1 MRYQSILQRI
11 EDEKKD
17 EIISAKLY
25 RYTGLVQA
33 IDYFSQKLVF
43 EQIIDAAFDFINELL
58 LVDSSAI
65 FVYEND
71 GYYIKK
77 VKGITKKI
85 GKIPVT
91 TELGN
96 LATFNGNIL
105 YEREKIIKF
114 FDPEIIDA
122 LAVNAAVPLIIE
134 GNLYGFI
141 LFYNKSIGEDDF
153 IISEALMR
161 LINNALE
168 NFSRYEKL
176 AKVNSEL
183 DEKIFNLFAINQS
196 SKILLSELR
205 MDVLYS
211 ISVDVFSELTR
222 SKITGFVLFDEKS
235 EKFVLKSYKDVFY
248 KTKDAHIN
256 LELSKSAGIDQNK
269 VIIDLGKAEDREYL
283 NSLFDGASAQL
294 EQLEAKYA
302 VLILKQSQLLG
313 LVTLSETVTG
323 GEYSS
328 GIFELIESLASS
340 TYTAL
345 SNAMH
350 FGLVNEQKALIQKKL
365 DKLIS
370 LNSLT
375 KNISSSIR
383 METLLETC
391 TKTLQISFNT
401 SKGAFCLYKKETN
414 EFEMASTI
422 NLDNC
427 TKKVI
432 TPNKKWKRIFEGDT
446 VFAMGQQNLA
456 DYVGESLAAE
466 IGEAQ
471 GVLLIPVYIDM
482 MDIEILGLMAVFQYD
497 DIQLDNEENML
508 ILETIAGSIAPVL
521 NNLLMMQLQQ
531 RFMLPN
537 YIEIFKSDLKEE
549 IKQAI
554 EYNLDLTVV
563 QIIDEEGSLFKSSE
577 IIDSLKESFNKL
589 YPFSSNNIF
598 IIENIDDRE
607 LEERIEKYT
616 KGKKL
621 FIRKMKLGTDFK
633 SFAEFFNLY
642 R

>member
-1 MRYQSILQRI
+1 MMYQSILQRI

-58 LVDSSAI
+58 LVDNSAI
-65 FVYEND
+65 YVYEND
-71 GYYIKK
+71 GYYVKK
-77 VKGITKKI
+77 VKGVTKKFV
-85 GKIPVT
+85 KIPMT
-91 TELGN
+91 TELEN

-114 FDPEIIDA
+114 FDPEIIDN

-168 NFSRYEKL
+168 NFNRYEKL

-222 SKITGFVLFDEKS
+222 SKIIGFVLFDEKS
-235 EKFVLKSYKDVFY
+235 EKFVLRSYKDVFY
-248 KTKDAHIN
+248 KIKNAQVT
-256 LELSKSAGIDQNK
+256 LELNKSANIDQNK
-269 VIIDLGKAEDREYL
+269 VIIDLEKKEDRDYIE
-283 NSLFDGASAQL
+283 SLFEDAAAQL
-294 EQLEAKYA
+294 EPLQAKYT
-302 VLILKQSQLLG
+302 VLILKQTQLLG

-383 METLLETC
+383 IDTLLETC

-401 SKGAFCLYKKETN
+401 TKGVFCLYKKEAN
-414 EFEMASTI
+414 EFEIASTI
-422 NLDNC
+422 NLDSC
-427 TKKVI
+427 SKKVI
-432 TPNKKWKRIFEGDT
+432 TPNRNWRRVFEGDT
-446 VFAMGQQNLA
+446 VFAMGQHNIS
-456 DYVGESLAAE
+456 DYVGEDMAAE

-471 GVLLIPVYIDM
+471 GVLLIPVYVDM
-482 MDIEILGLMAVFQYD
+482 MDIEILGLMAVFKYD

-521 NNLLMMQLQQ
+521 NNLLIMQLQQ

-537 YIEIFKSDLKEE
+537 YIEIFKNDLKKEV
-549 IKQAI
+549 KQAI
-554 EYNLDLTVV
+554 EYKLALTVV
-563 QIIDEEGSLFKSSE
+563 QIVDEEGSLFKNSE
-577 IIDSLKESFNKL
+577 VIDNLKDSFKNV

-598 IIENIDDRE
+598 VIENINGKE
-607 LEERIEKYT
+607 LEDRIKKCT
-616 KGKKL
+616 NGKGL
-621 FIRKMKLGTDFK
+621 FVREMKLGTDFK
-633 SFAEFFNLY
+633 SFAEFFDLY

>member
-1 MRYQSILQRI
+1 MMYQSILQRI

-58 LVDSSAI
+58 LVDNSAI
-65 FVYEND
+65 YVYEND
-71 GYYIKK
+71 GYYVKK
-77 VKGITKKI
+77 VKGVTKKFV
-85 GKIPVT
+85 KIPMT
-91 TELGN
+91 TELEN

-114 FDPEIIDA
+114 FDPEIIDN

-168 NFSRYEKL
+168 NFNRYEKL

-235 EKFVLKSYKDVFY
+235 EKFVLRSYKDVFY
-248 KTKDAHIN
+248 KIKNAQVT
-256 LELSKSAGIDQNK
+256 LELNKSANIDQNK
-269 VIIDLGKAEDREYL
+269 VIIDLEKKEDRDYIE
-283 NSLFDGASAQL
+283 SLFEDAAAQL
-294 EQLEAKYA
+294 EQLQAKYT
-302 VLILKQSQLLG
+302 VLILKQTQLLG

-383 METLLETC
+383 IDTLLETC

-401 SKGAFCLYKKETN
+401 TKGVFCLYKKEAN
-414 EFEMASTI
+414 EFEIASTI
-422 NLDNC
+422 NLDSC
-427 TKKVI
+427 SKKVI
-432 TPNKKWKRIFEGDT
+432 TPNRNWRRVFEGDT
-446 VFAMGQQNLA
+446 VFAMGQHNIS
-456 DYVGESLAAE
+456 DYVGEDMAAE

-471 GVLLIPVYIDM
+471 GVLLIPVYVDM
-482 MDIEILGLMAVFQYD
+482 MDIEILGLMAVFKYD

-521 NNLLMMQLQQ
+521 NNLLIMQLQQ

-537 YIEIFKSDLKEE
+537 YIEIFKNDLKKEV
-549 IKQAI
+549 KQAI
-554 EYNLDLTVV
+554 EYKLALTVV
-563 QIIDEEGSLFKSSE
+563 QIVDEEGSLFKNSE
-577 IIDSLKESFNKL
+577 VIDNLKDSFKNV

-598 IIENIDDRE
+598 VIENINGKE
-607 LEERIEKYT
+607 LEDRIKKCT
-616 KGKKL
+616 NGKGL
-621 FIRKMKLGTDFK
+621 FVREMKLGTDFK
-633 SFAEFFNLY
+633 SFAEFFDLY

>member
-1 MRYQSILQRI
+1 MMYQSILQRI

-58 LVDSSAI
+58 LVDNSAI
-65 FVYEND
+65 YVYEND
-71 GYYIKK
+71 GYYVKK
-77 VKGITKKI
+77 VKGVTKKFV
-85 GKIPVT
+85 KIPMT
-91 TELGN
+91 TELEN

-114 FDPEIIDA
+114 FDPEIIDN

-168 NFSRYEKL
+168 NFNRYEKL

-222 SKITGFVLFDEKS
+222 SKIIGFVLFDEKS
-235 EKFVLKSYKDVFY
+235 EKFVLRSYKDVFY
-248 KTKDAHIN
+248 KIKNAQVT
-256 LELSKSAGIDQNK
+256 LELNKSANIDQNK
-269 VIIDLGKAEDREYL
+269 VIIDLEKKEDRDYIE
-283 NSLFDGASAQL
+283 SLFEDAAAQL
-294 EQLEAKYA
+294 EQLQAKYT
-302 VLILKQSQLLG
+302 VLILKQTQLLG

-383 METLLETC
+383 IDTLLETC

-401 SKGAFCLYKKETN
+401 TKGVFCLYKKEKN
-414 EFEMASTI
+414 KFEIASTI
-422 NLDNC
+422 NLDSC
-427 TKKVI
+427 SKKVI
-432 TPNKKWKRIFEGDT
+432 TPNRNWRRVFEGDT
-446 VFAMGQQNLA
+446 VFAMGQHNIS
-456 DYVGESLAAE
+456 DYVGEDMAAE

-471 GVLLIPVYIDM
+471 GVLLIPVYVDM
-482 MDIEILGLMAVFQYD
+482 MDIEILGLMAVFKYD

-521 NNLLMMQLQQ
+521 NNLLIMQLQQ

-537 YIEIFKSDLKEE
+537 YIEIFKNDLKKEV
-549 IKQAI
+549 KQAI
-554 EYNLDLTVV
+554 EYKLALTVV
-563 QIIDEEGSLFKSSE
+563 QIVDEEGSLFKNSE
-577 IIDSLKESFNKL
+577 VIDNLKDSFKNV

-598 IIENIDDRE
+598 VIENINGKE
-607 LEERIEKYT
+607 LEDRIKKCT
-616 KGKKL
+616 NGKGL
-621 FIRKMKLGTDFK
+621 FVREMKLGTDFK
-633 SFAEFFNLY
+633 SFAEFFDLY

>member
-58 LVDSSAI
+58 LVDSSAV

-77 VKGITKKI
+77 VKGIAKKI

-96 LATFNGNIL
+96 LAAFNGNIL

-176 AKVNSEL
+176 ARVNSEL

-256 LELSKSAGIDQNK
+256 LEISKSAGIDQNK

-414 EFEMASTI
+414 EFEIASTI

-427 TKKVI
+427 SKKVI

-456 DYVGESLAAE
+456 GYVGESLAAE

-482 MDIEILGLMAVFQYD
+482 MDIEILGLMAVFKYD

-577 IIDSLKESFNKL
+577 IIDSLKESFSKL